1 MAEIY
6 LIRHGETDFNL
17 RGIVQGGGVDSD
29 LNDTGRMQGGSF
41 FTRYGGIEFDRVYC
55 TALKRT
61 RQTLAGFGNLG
72 HEIVPL
78 PELNEFNWGI
88 LEGAED
94 SEDVRAEFTRIVTAW
109 RRGDLHAKVEG
120 GETPLVA
127 WERAR
132 AGIEQVV
139 RETPPNGRALICAH
153 GRINR
158 VLLSEILGYG
168 LSKMDLFPHHN
179 TGLNLL
185 STNSSGRFRIHKL
198 NDTAH
203 LQ

>member
-29 LNDTGRMQGGSF
+29 LNETGRQQGSSF
-41 FTRYGGIEFDRVYC
+41 FSRYGDLQFDRVYC

-61 RQTLAGFGNLG
+61 RQTLAGFGDLG
-72 HEIVPL
+72 HEILPL

-88 LEGAED
+88 LEGVED
-94 SEDVRAEFTRIVTAW
+94 SDEVREEFIRITSAW
-109 RRGDLHAKVEG
+109 RRGDLHARVEG

-127 WERAR
+127 WERAKE
-132 AGIEQVV
+132 GIEKVLL
-139 RETPPNGRALICAH
+139 ETPANGRALICAH

-158 VLLSEILGYG
+158 VLLAEILGYG

-185 STNSSGRFRIHKL
+185 STNSSRRFRIHKL
-198 NDTAH
+198 NDITH

>member
-29 LNDTGRMQGGSF
+29 LNATGQQQGASF
-41 FTRYGGIEFDRVYC
+41 FSRYGGLHFDKVYC

-61 RQTLAGFGNLG
+61 RQTLAGWEGLG
-72 HEIVPL
+72 HEILPL

-88 LEGAED
+88 LEGQED
-94 SEDVRAEFTRIVTAW
+94 SADVRAEFIRIVTAW
-109 RRGDLHAKVEG
+109 HRGDLHARVEG
-120 GETPLVA
+120 GESPLSA
-127 WERAR
+127 WDRAR
-132 AGIEQVV
+132 AGIDQVV
-139 RETPPNGRALICAH
+139 RETPAHGRALICAH

-158 VLLSEILGYG
+158 VVLSQILGYG
-168 LSKMDLFPHHN
+168 LDRMDLFPHHN

-185 STNSSGRFRIHKL
+185 STHSGHRFRIHKL
-198 NDTAH
+198 NDITH